1 MRENNVNSVFRDLI
15 FHICLDFCR
24 GLLIRKPQQIVF
36 QSVVFVYAIS
46 ATDDQMPGSFHSED
60 VSVPGEE

>member
-24 GLLIRKPQQIVF
+24 GLLISKPQQIVF
-36 QSVVFVYAIS
+36 QAVVFVYDLS
-46 ATDDQMPGSFHSED
+46 AADDQMPGSFHSED
-60 VSVPGEE
+60 VSVTGEE

>member
-24 GLLIRKPQQIVF
+24 GLLICKPQQIVL

-46 ATDDQMPGSFHSED
+46 TTDDQMPGSFHSED